1 MVLKLLLNTQT
12 IWMKKKLKND
22 NEELNPNKK
31 RKILIAFNEVVN
43 TAQLTGWVKPGE
55 IWQLNIWIWML

>member
-1 MVLKLLLNTQT
+1 
-12 IWMKKKLKND
+12 MKKKSKND

-43 TAQLTGWVKPGE
+43 TAQLTG
-55 IWQLNIWIWML
+55 